1 MYKSIYVPVDN
12 SDHSNRAVACS
23 IALGKAFSA
32 KLVGCHVYAAKL
44 HDYRFRQMEY
54 TLPEEYIDEVE
65 LERQRK
71 IHDSLITMG
80 LKLISDSY
88 LDGMSR
94 LCGESGLAFEP
105 RMMDGKHHI
114 EILKDVVGSQHDL
127 VVIGALGI
135 GRARDSVIGSVCE
148 RVARQSDRD
157 VWVVK
162 HVPEPGEAERD
173 TILVGV
179 DGSPQSFGALMTAI
193 DLAHT
198 FGKKV
203 EAIAVYDPYL
213 HYSVFNGI
221 VNVLTEQAAKVFR
234 FEEQNQLHEEI
245 IDTGLAQIYQSH
257 LEVGERMASEA
268 GVAIKKT
275 LLDGKPF
282 QKIID
287 HARKTN
293 PWLIVLGRI
302 GVHSPKDETNLGSN
316 TENIL
321 RAAPCDV
328 LLSTRLE
335 VPRLDVR
342 AEETI
347 RWTPEAEARMT
358 HVPEQVKGIART
370 GVLRLALEKG
380 HSVITNAVIDEAMDR
395 FMPKSA
401 SAATKALAEAVALE
415 RAKAGPVSMCRSC
428 GVAATQTGAVKC
440 TVCGADGLR
449 GDLAGDDRE
458 DRGGG
463 GRPPGGD
470 HLRRAQA
477 ALVGGCAEGPLD
489 HEERLPAPPGE
500 GAGREARAHD
510 EARRD
515 HARLRPAGDRG
526 GDGVA
531 ARDPGARPPALHR
544 RRSPAAAAEG
554 PGAGGE
560 ARLIAR
566 DERKNPLIST
576 FEWTNDAAQRVFRV
590 PAGFMRNKTQERIE
604 ELARERAATTI
615 DLALVED
622 GIEFGKQ
629 MMAEMMATYSG
640 TGRERRGAGR
650 GAAAAPS
657 AAARRA
663 GSGRAGRRRVAATS
677 TRCDRAEPRAGP
689 ARTQGT
695 QMAAY
700 RFCRT
705 DDIAL
710 LVDALNR
717 CWAPYCPDEPPMTR
731 DRVQA
736 IDPRPAGLVQQLHG
750 RVLGPRPG
758 RRPDRRQAAVRYARP
773 PDRGPSRS
781 SATRS
786 WPAPAGLARLQ
797 ALDSRP
803 ASDGRRDPRDPR
815 PGLRAVQRQRLRAG
829 SAADRL
835 RPASVTRD
843 GTPRARRTDAAGS

>member
-12 SDHSNRAVACS
+12 SEHSNRAIAC
-23 IALGKAFSA
+23 AVTLGKAFSS

-88 LDGMSR
+88 LDGMAR
-94 LCGESGLAFEP
+94 LCGESGIEFEP
-105 RMMDGKHHI
+105 RMMDGKHHT
-114 EILKDVVGSQHDL
+114 EILKDLAGSPHDL

-148 RVARQSDRD
+148 RVARESDRD

-179 DGSPQSFGALMTAI
+179 DGSPQSFGALMTATE
-193 DLAHT
+193 LART

-257 LEVGERMASEA
+257 LEIGERIGNEA
-268 GVAIKKT
+268 GVEIKKT

-282 QKIID
+282 QKILD

-302 GVHSPKDETNLGSN
+302 GVHSAKDETGLGSN
-316 TENIL
+316 AENVL

-342 AEETI
+342 AEETV

-380 HSVITNAVIDEAMDR
+380 HSVITSAVIDEAMDR

-401 SAATKALAEAVALE
+401 SNATKALAEAVALE
-415 RAKAGPVSMCRSC
+415 RAKSGPVSMCRAC
-428 GVAATQTGAVKC
+428 GVAARQSDPVKC
-440 TVCGADGLR
+440 TVCGATDFEVISQEMIERIAAVEGGLEEETTYDGHKLR
-449 GDLAGDDRE
+449 WTEEARKGLWTMKNAYQRRRVKARVEKRARMMKLQAITLDFARQVIEEETGAPLELAVPSPDV
-458 DRGGG
+458 
-463 GRPPGGD
+463 
-470 HLRRAQA
+470 RRASLA
-477 ALVGGCAEGPLD
+477 EALAEAGASLAEASAEAD
-489 HEERLPAPPGE
+489 
-500 GAGREARAHD
+500 GAGSSN
-510 EARRD
+510 
-515 HARLRPAGDRG
+515 
-526 GDGVA
+526 
-531 ARDPGARPPALHR
+531 DPK
-544 RRSPAAAAEG
+544 
-554 PGAGGE
+554 
-560 ARLIAR
+560 LIAR
-566 DERKNPLIST
+566 DDKKNPLIST
-576 FEWTNDAAQRVFRV
+576 LDWTDEAAQRILRV

-604 ELARERAATTI
+604 ALARERAAMAI
-615 DLALVED
+615 DLALVEE
-622 GIEFGKQ
+622 GIEIGKK
-629 MMAEMMATYSG
+629 MMAEMIATYSSPG
-640 TGRERRGAGR
+640 STQGAST
-650 GAAAAPS
+650 AAPS
-657 AAARRA
+657 AATT
-663 GSGRAGRRRVAATS
+663 GTPAA
-677 TRCDRAEPRAGP
+677 
-689 ARTQGT
+689 
-695 QMAAY
+695 
-700 RFCRT
+700 
-705 DDIAL
+705 
-710 LVDALNR
+710 
-717 CWAPYCPDEPPMTR
+717 
-731 DRVQA
+731 
-736 IDPRPAGLVQQLHG
+736 
-750 RVLGPRPG
+750 
-758 RRPDRRQAAVRYARP
+758 
-773 PDRGPSRS
+773 
-781 SATRS
+781 
-786 WPAPAGLARLQ
+786 APAGNGRGYLNEVSPLTAQ
-797 ALDSRP
+797 S
-803 ASDGRRDPRDPR
+803 ASGEPRE
-815 PGLRAVQRQRLRAG
+815 V
-829 SAADRL
+829 
-835 RPASVTRD
+835 
-843 GTPRARRTDAAGS
+843 

>member
-1 MYKSIYVPVDN
+1 MYKSVYVPVDN
-12 SDHSNRAVACS
+12 SEYSNRAVACAL
-23 IALGKAFSA
+23 ALGKAYSA

-44 HDYRFRQMEY
+44 HDYRFKQMEY

-94 LCGESGLAFEP
+94 LCGESGVPFEP

-114 EILKDVVGSQHDL
+114 EILKDLAGSQHDL

-148 RVARQSDRD
+148 RVARDSDRD

-193 DLAHT
+193 DLART
-198 FGKKV
+198 FGKQV

-268 GVAIKKT
+268 GVAIRKT

-293 PWLIVLGRI
+293 PWLIVMGRI
-302 GVHSPKDETNLGSN
+302 GVHSPKDETGLGSN
-316 TENIL
+316 VENVL

-342 AEETI
+342 AEETV
-347 RWTPEAEARMT
+347 RWTPEAEERMT

-380 HSVITNAVIDEAMDR
+380 HSVITSAVIDEAMDR

-401 SAATKALAEAVALE
+401 SNATKALAEAVALE
-415 RAKAGPVSMCRSC
+415 RAKSGPVSMCRAC
-428 GVAATQTGAVKC
+428 GVTATQSGAVRC
-440 TVCGADGLR
+440 TVCGGTDFEVISQEMIEKIAEVEGGLQEETTYDGRKLR
-449 GDLAGDDRE
+449 WSE
-458 DRGGG
+458 
-463 GRPPGGD
+463 
-470 HLRRAQA
+470 
-477 ALVGGCAEGPLD
+477 
-489 HEERLPAPPGE
+489 
-500 GAGREARAHD
+500 EARKGLWTMKNAYQRRRVK
-510 EARRD
+510 ARVEKR
-515 HARLRPAGDRG
+515 ARMQRLDAITLDFARQVIEEETGTPLAITSSEPNDIKRAA
-526 GDGVA
+526 VA
-531 ARDPGARPPALHR
+531 AAVEKNT
-544 RRSPAAAAEG
+544 EG
-554 PGAGGE
+554 SE
-560 ARLIAR
+560 AKLIAR
-566 DERKNPLIST
+566 DDRKNPLIST
-576 FEWTNDAAQRVFRV
+576 FDWTGDAVQRILRV

-604 ELARERAATTI
+604 EVARERRAEASGEGGAI
-615 DLALVED
+615 DLALVEE
-622 GIEFGKQ
+622 GIEIGKK
-629 MMAEMMATYSG
+629 MMAEMIATYPGSSASAKPQG
-640 TGRERRGAGR
+640 QPATDPGMPAQGAPAANGGGYLNEVSALNAQERR
-650 GAAAAPS
+650 
-657 AAARRA
+657 
-663 GSGRAGRRRVAATS
+663 
-677 TRCDRAEPRAGP
+677 E
-689 ARTQGT
+689 
-695 QMAAY
+695 
-700 RFCRT
+700 
-705 DDIAL
+705 
-710 LVDALNR
+710 
-717 CWAPYCPDEPPMTR
+717 
-731 DRVQA
+731 
-736 IDPRPAGLVQQLHG
+736 
-750 RVLGPRPG
+750 
-758 RRPDRRQAAVRYARP
+758 
-773 PDRGPSRS
+773 
-781 SATRS
+781 
-786 WPAPAGLARLQ
+786 
-797 ALDSRP
+797 
-803 ASDGRRDPRDPR
+803 
-815 PGLRAVQRQRLRAG
+815 
-829 SAADRL
+829 
-835 RPASVTRD
+835 
-843 GTPRARRTDAAGS
+843 

>member
-23 IALGKAFSA
+23 IALGKAYAA

-114 EILKDVVGSQHDL
+114 EILKDLAGSEHDL

-173 TILVGV
+173 TILVGM
-179 DGSPQSFGALMTAI
+179 DGSPQSFGALMTAA
-193 DLAHT
+193 DLART

-257 LEVGERMASEA
+257 LEVGERMGSEA
-268 GVAIKKT
+268 GLEIKKT

-282 QKIID
+282 QKILD

-293 PWLIVLGRI
+293 PWLIVMGRI
-302 GVHSPKDETNLGSN
+302 GVHSPKDETGLGSN
-316 TENIL
+316 AENVL
-321 RAAPCDV
+321 RAATCDV

-342 AEETI
+342 AEETV

-401 SAATKALAEAVALE
+401 SAATQALAEAVALE
-415 RAKAGPVSMCRSC
+415 RAKSGPVSMCRAC
-428 GVAATQTGAVKC
+428 GVTATQSGAVKC
-440 TVCGADGLR
+440 TVCGAADFEVITREMIEKIAEVEGGLQEETTYDGRKLR
-449 GDLAGDDRE
+449 WSEEARKGLWTMKNAYQRRRVKARVEKRARMMRLDAITLEFARQVIEEETGAPLEIQAPAG
-458 DRGGG
+458 
-463 GRPPGGD
+463 
-470 HLRRAQA
+470 AT
-477 ALVGGCAEGPLD
+477 
-489 HEERLPAPPGE
+489 PAP
-500 GAGREARAHD
+500 
-510 EARRD
+510 
-515 HARLRPAGDRG
+515 
-526 GDGVA
+526 
-531 ARDPGARPPALHR
+531 
-544 RRSPAAAAEG
+544 AAEG
-554 PGAGGE
+554 AESAAGAGGE

-566 DERKNPLIST
+566 DDRKNPLIST
-576 FEWTNDAAQRVFRV
+576 FEWTSEAAQRILRV
-590 PAGFMRNKTQERIE
+590 PAGFMRSKTQERIE
-604 ELARERAATTI
+604 ELARERAAASI
-615 DLALVED
+615 DLGARRGGNRDRQADD
-622 GIEFGKQ
+622 GRDDRDLPL
-629 MMAEMMATYSG
+629 
-640 TGRERRGAGR
+640 TGREPRSRGDGAGGGGPLR
-650 GAAAAPS
+650 SRLP
-657 AAARRA
+657 ARPLRKL
-663 GSGRAGRRRVAATS
+663 RIRPVAATS
-677 TRCDRAEPRAGP
+677 TRCERAEGACRAGTHGCGSGFRGSGFQVGFQVP
-689 ARTQGT
+689 GSFQIPRSRVPDSKCRVLRRRSKGACDEPGTWNQGT
-695 QMAAY
+695 
-700 RFCRT
+700 R
-705 DDIAL
+705 
-710 LVDALNR
+710 NR
-717 CWAPYCPDEPPMTR
+717 
-731 DRVQA
+731 
-736 IDPRPAGLVQQLHG
+736 
-750 RVLGPRPG
+750 
-758 RRPDRRQAAVRYARP
+758 
-773 PDRGPSRS
+773 
-781 SATRS
+781 
-786 WPAPAGLARLQ
+786 
-797 ALDSRP
+797 
-803 ASDGRRDPRDPR
+803 
-815 PGLRAVQRQRLRAG
+815 
-829 SAADRL
+829 
-835 RPASVTRD
+835 
-843 GTPRARRTDAAGS
+843 